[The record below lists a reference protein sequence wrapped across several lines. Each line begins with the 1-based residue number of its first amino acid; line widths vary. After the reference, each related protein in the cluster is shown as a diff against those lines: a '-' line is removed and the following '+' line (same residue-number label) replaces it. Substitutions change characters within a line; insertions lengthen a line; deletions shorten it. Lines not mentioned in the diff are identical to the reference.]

1 MGTCDGPGAV
11 FGERHEHIEA
21 LVAVEAGIV
30 VKRHSLILSLFDHME
45 MAGERGETG
54 GNEVGEA
61 SPNPQIFWLFQG
73 FQKVPFFFATRLS
86 VTIEA

>member
-1 MGTCDGPGAV
+1 MGTCDGSGAV

-45 MAGERGETG
+45 IAGERGNRG
-54 GNEVGEA
+54 
-61 SPNPQIFWLFQG
+61 
-73 FQKVPFFFATRLS
+73 K
-86 VTIEA
+86 